1 MDDFCSFFVFS
12 DHELARLVVW
22 TIKTQTDPITKK
34 KDVEIM
40 VVDYSKKIE
49 DESAGILFDCK
60 SVTLASLSFEELPKE
75 NQIGTLTTVILRV
88 DKNKNVER

>member
-12 DHELARLVVW
+12 DYELARLVVW

-60 SVTLASLSFEELPKE
+60 SVNLVSLSFEQLPKE
-75 NQIGTLTTVILRV
+75 NQIGTSTIVILTV

>member
-1 MDDFCSFFVFS
+1 MIFDPFFVFS
-12 DHELARLVVW
+12 DYDLARLVVW

-34 KDVEIM
+34 KDVNIM

-75 NQIGTLTTVILRV
+75 NQIGTSTIVILTV